1 MELGRGVIVGFEVP
15 TGILSGVSEMEVKEI
30 QYLFEGVSNI
40 AGPFLGELYDTL
52 VTKGKK
58 RMGRETEEDSP
69 QISELIRR
77 SRESQTVAEMVA
89 RGKKGQEE
97 LIRSI
102 GGEVKK
108 MLSSAGIV
116 TGTDLARVQRRVDEI
131 EAIIAEKGE

>member
-1 MELGRGVIVGFEVP
+1 MELERGVIVGFEVLA
-15 TGILSGVSEMEVKEI
+15 GLLSGVNEMEVKEI

-40 AGPFLGELYDTL
+40 AGPFLGDLYDTL

-58 RMGRETEEDSP
+58 RMGRETEGDSP
-69 QISELIRR
+69 QVSDLIRR
-77 SRESQTVAEMVA
+77 SRESQSVADMVA

-116 TGTDLARVQRRVDEI
+116 TETDLARVQRRVDEI
-131 EAIIAEKGE
+131 ETILVEKGE

>member
-1 MELGRGVIVGFEVP
+1 
-15 TGILSGVSEMEVKEI
+15 MEVKEI
-30 QYLFEGVSNI
+30 QYLLEGVSNT

-52 VTKGKK
+52 IAKGKK
-58 RMGRETEEDSP
+58 RMGQETEEDSP

-77 SRESQTVAEMVA
+77 TRESRTVADMVA
-89 RGKKGQEE
+89 KGKKGQEE

-116 TGTDLARVQRRVDEI
+116 TETDLARVQGRVDEI
-131 EAIIAEKGE
+131 EEILAEKGE